1 MRVLARVRA
10 NTSAGGPCSRM
21 RPASRN
27 TTRCATS
34 RANAIS
40 CVAIRIVRALVG
52 ELADELEHLADE
64 LGIERRG
71 DLVEQQDLGVGRDR
85 PHDRGALLLTAGET
99 VGVLAR
105 LVGEA
110 DALEQREAALLR
122 RRARHLVHVAQRRG

>member
-1 MRVLARVRA
+1 M
-10 NTSAGGPCSRM
+10 
-21 RPASRN
+21 
-27 TTRCATS
+27 
-34 RANAIS
+34 
-40 CVAIRIVRALVG
+40 RIVAALLG
-52 ELADELEHLADE
+52 ELADQLEHLADQ

-85 PHDRGALLLTAGET
+85 PHDRRALLLPAGET

-110 DALEQREAALLR
+110 DPLQQRETALLR